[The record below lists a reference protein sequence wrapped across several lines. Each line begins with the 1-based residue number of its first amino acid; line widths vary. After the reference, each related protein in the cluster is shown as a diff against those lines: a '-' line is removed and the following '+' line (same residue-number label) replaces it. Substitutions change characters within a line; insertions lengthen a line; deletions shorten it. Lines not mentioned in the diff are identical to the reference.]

1 MPRARISYGQRVI
14 IEDMRKNGYK
24 AKDICEAIGISS
36 YDYQRE
42 LILGFWWRNGCVLHN
57 KRIWNEVGRFG
68 TKRDSKGRTFD
79 YKNIQLCYCYR
90 GISIVI
96 LIKYCYFNMEE
107 TQTKRGSNEP
117 LLPILGQ

>member
-42 LILGFWWRNGCVLHN
+42 LILGFTEDKKYSAMKAQMSL
-57 KRIWNEVGRFG
+57 KQEAEMENEKMTAKEYETRLVDLAP
-68 TKRDSKGRTFD
+68 KEIQKEEHLIIKTF
-79 YKNIQLCYCYR
+79 
-90 GISIVI
+90 SFVIVTG
-96 LIKYCYFNMEE
+96 E
-107 TQTKRGSNEP
+107 
-117 LLPILGQ
+117 

>member
-42 LILGFWWRNGCVLHN
+42 LILGGETAVFY
-57 KRIWNEVGRFG
+57 I
-68 TKRDSKGRTFD
+68 TKEYETRLVDLAPKEIQKEEHLIIKTF
-79 YKNIQLCYCYR
+79 
-90 GISIVI
+90 SFVIVTG
-96 LIKYCYFNMEE
+96 E
-107 TQTKRGSNEP
+107 
-117 LLPILGQ
+117 